1 MIISLC
7 GFMGAGK
14 STLGKAIAVK
24 TGYKFIDLDHYIED
38 KYATTISNIFTKLGE
53 EAFREKEREALEEII
68 AEHNYLNSK
77 GAYNVILSLG
87 GGTVTSSPSARLVAG
102 NTRCV
107 YLKCSKEILLQRLLK
122 NNSKRPLVAGK
133 DTQELS
139 NTIDTLMEKREKL
152 YIESASIVFNANN
165 GKADAVAEK
174 LMETLDLK
182 KL

>member
-1 MIISLC
+1 M
-7 GFMGAGK
+7 
-14 STLGKAIAVK
+14 
-24 TGYKFIDLDHYIED
+24 
-38 KYATTISNIFTKLGE
+38 
-53 EAFREKEREALEEII
+53 
-68 AEHNYLNSK
+68 
-77 GAYNVILSLG
+77 
-87 GGTVTSSPSARLVAG
+87 
-102 NTRCV
+102 
-107 YLKCSKEILLQRLLK
+107 QRLLK